1 MNATRLSDRRELWD
15 QRSDESAQ
23 AYCGFVAYRDLRSNR
38 SIDHAYRAVRGQQN
52 SNKRASGQFTEWAQK
67 YEWKRRAEAYDAYLE
82 RMIRDKLE
90 AETLGAYEKD
100 LAAYFDRQ
108 KKLSAAAG
116 NAAIGLLTKAS
127 EGLRSLNADTM
138 KPLELA
144 AIFRAAAAVASAASD
159 AEAVALGVNDLLKD
173 MANKTERA
181 PR

>member
-1 MNATRLSDRRELWD
+1 MITFRQPWD
-15 QRSDESAQ
+15 QREDESPQ
-23 AYCGFVAYRDLRSNR
+23 AYCAFVAYRDLRAER
-38 SIDHAYRAVRGQQN
+38 SIDHAYRTVSGQQRG
-52 SNKRASGQFTEWAQK
+52 NKRASGRFTEWSQR

-82 RMIRDKLE
+82 RTIRDKLE
-90 AETLGAYEKD
+90 AETVGAYQND

-127 EGLRSLNADTM
+127 EGLRSLNAAKM

-173 MANKTERA
+173 ASNKA
-181 PR
+181 